1 MTSSMNPEPGSAGH
15 DQITIMA
22 PDGTVRV
29 VPIIATEVTVGRKP
43 ENTIVLDYPDV
54 SPLHA
59 RIQFDG
65 THYRIIDLNSTNGTY
80 LGNVRLLPGMPEVW
94 APEKAVRIGE
104 SWLRLE
110 RKQAARAAPQPAVAP
125 GTPAEG
131 ASTAPRVAAFIEAPD
146 LAVDP
151 GAAAVLTI
159 TVLNQ
164 GPVVDHLQVSV
175 LNLPAE
181 WLPGPM
187 PVVRLLPGARQPVT
201 VTIAPPRRPESRAGT
216 YPFTV
221 RVSSQEAPGQY
232 ADVQARLTVNPFAQ
246 FQGELRPQT
255 VRTGKAAQLR
265 IENQGNAPH
274 TYTVSWRDRAE
285 ELAFE
290 PQERQIT
297 VSGGETATVE
307 FRARARKRPFIGGE
321 KRHSFVAEVAASGG
335 EKQAL
340 TGEAISRGLIPPWL
354 PPVLLVLILGAA
366 GVLLALLMQG
376 RQPPAISSLTVD
388 PPAPVAGQP
397 VTVRWSVKGAESIEL
412 RPLVAGID
420 PAAGQYTFASGL
432 PAGASIT
439 FVAQNQYGSTERP
452 LALSVQSPTPTPT
465 PEPGA
470 PIIKE
475 WSVSPLTV
483 VRGQPVTIR
492 WAVDNAESVTVQP
505 IGTVELSGQVQERPG
520 TTTRYT
526 LIATNKGKTAQRSYE
541 VIVEE
546 PTPTRPATPTP
557 TIGLHAITAVGPF
570 PKTAVV
576 PLRTPTPTR
585 TPTIIFRII
594 TPGFKLPATAS
605 P

>member
-1 MTSSMNPEPGSAGH
+1 MNATNPDPDG
-15 DQITIMA
+15 ITIMA

-29 VPIIATEVTVGRKP
+29 VAIGTAELTVGRKP
-43 ENTIVLDYPDV
+43 DNNIVLDYPDV

-65 THYRIIDLNSTNGTY
+65 TDYRVIDLNSTNGTF
-80 LGNVRLLPGMPEVW
+80 LGNVRLLPGVPQVW

-110 RKQAARAAPQPAVAP
+110 RRLGARPPAQAESAPAP
-125 GTPAEG
+125 GAESTG
-131 ASTAPRVAAFIEAPD
+131 TAPRVAAFVEVPD

-175 LNLPAE
+175 LNLPAD

-187 PVVRLLPGARQPVT
+187 PVIRLLPGARQPVT
-201 VTIAPPRRPESRAGT
+201 VTIAPPRRPESRAGI

-221 RVSSQEAPGQY
+221 RVSSQEAPGQF
-232 ADVQARLTVNPFAQ
+232 ADVQAQLTVHPYAR
-246 FQGELRPQT
+246 FQGELRPQA
-255 VRTGKAAQLR
+255 VRTGKPAQAR
-265 IENQGNAPH
+265 IENQGNAPE
-274 TYTVSWRDRAE
+274 TYTVSLRDRGE
-285 ELAFE
+285 ELVFE
-290 PQERQIT
+290 PQQQQIT
-297 VSGGETATVE
+297 VGAGEAGTAE
-307 FRARARKRPFIGGE
+307 FRTRARKRSLIGGE
-321 KRHSFVAEVAASGG
+321 KRHSFVAEVASSGG
-335 EKQAL
+335 EKQPLA
-340 TGEAISRGLIPPWL
+340 GEAISRGLIPPWL

-376 RQPPAISSLTVD
+376 RQPPAINSLTVD

-420 PAAGQYTFASGL
+420 PAAGQYTFAGGL
-432 PAGASIT
+432 PAGASLT
-439 FVAQNQYGSTERP
+439 FVAQNQYGSTERA
-452 LALSVQSPTPTPT
+452 LALTVQSPTPTPT

-470 PIIKE
+470 PIIRE

-483 VRGQPVTIR
+483 VRGQAVTIR
-492 WAVDNAESVTVQP
+492 WAVENAESVTVQP

-526 LIATNKGKTAQRSYE
+526 LIATNKGKTAQRSFE

-546 PTPTRPATPTP
+546 PTPTRQATPTP
-557 TIGLHAITAVGPF
+557 TIGLQAITVVGPF
-570 PKTAVV
+570 PKTAIV
-576 PLRTPTPTR
+576 PLRTPTPTP
-585 TPTIIFRII
+585 TPTLLFRII
-594 TPGFKLPATAS
+594 TPGFKIPTTS